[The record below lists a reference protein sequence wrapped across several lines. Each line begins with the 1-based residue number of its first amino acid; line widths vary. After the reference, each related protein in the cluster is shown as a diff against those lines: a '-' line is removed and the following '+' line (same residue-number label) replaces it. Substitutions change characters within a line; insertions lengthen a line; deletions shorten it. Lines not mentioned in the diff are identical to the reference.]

1 MADEIDEIGHT
12 TEWGRPVGVVPDE
25 RRAAP
30 TKRREADMDI
40 GRTIRTYT
48 IEPIT
53 SPVPAQVP
61 VEPAPP
67 QPLEAPAAPEPVP
80 A

>member
-1 MADEIDEIGHT
+1 
-12 TEWGRPVGVVPDE
+12 
-25 RRAAP
+25 
-30 TKRREADMDI
+30 MDI
-40 GRTIRTYT
+40 GTPIRTYT

-61 VEPAPP
+61 VEPARTDPH
-67 QPLEAPAAPEPVP
+67 EAPTAPEPVP

>member
-1 MADEIDEIGHT
+1 
-12 TEWGRPVGVVPDE
+12 
-25 RRAAP
+25 
-30 TKRREADMDI
+30 MDI
-40 GRTIRTYT
+40 GRPIRTHT

-61 VEPAPP
+61 VGPARTD
-67 QPLEAPAAPEPVP
+67 PLEAPTAPEPAP

>member
-1 MADEIDEIGHT
+1 
-12 TEWGRPVGVVPDE
+12 
-25 RRAAP
+25 
-30 TKRREADMDI
+30 MDI
-40 GRTIRTYT
+40 GRPIRTYT

-61 VEPAPP
+61 VEPARTD
-67 QPLEAPAAPEPVP
+67 PLEAPAAPEPVP